1 MKTHILDLY
10 SDYLLSS
17 FGTTTATGLSTLLDN
32 RISHDAISRMLSSE
46 RQTSKEFWATV
57 KPLVRE
63 IASDDGIMIV
73 DDSIEEKPYT
83 DENDIICWHYDHCK
97 GRNIKGIN
105 FLTAFYCSGAAHL
118 PVGYELIAK
127 TVGYCEVKTRK
138 EKRKSLVTKNEY
150 CRRLLSQ
157 AVQNGIPFRY
167 VVTDVWYASAENIR
181 FVKHDLKKDVVMPLK
196 SNRKVALSLA
206 DKHQGRYVHIDTLD
220 YQEYPVR
227 DVYLEGIDFPVR
239 LIRQVFTNEDNSTG
253 ILYLITTDVTM
264 NYDQIT
270 TTYQKRW
277 RVEVYHKSLK
287 QNASLSKSPT
297 QTVTTQANH
306 FFAALCAYTK
316 LEMLSVS
323 KKLNHT
329 ALKSK
334 LYISALQRAFE
345 ELRKLEPIQFQN
357 LAA

>member
-1 MKTHILDLY
+1 MKTELLDLY

-17 FGTTTATGLSTLLDN
+17 FGATTATGLSGLLEG
-32 RISHDAISRMLSSE
+32 RVSHDAISRMLSSE
-46 RQTSKEFWATV
+46 RQTSKDFWKKV

-63 IASDDGIMIV
+63 ISSDDGVFII

-83 DENDIICWHYDHCK
+83 DENDLVCWHYDHSK
-97 GRNIKGIN
+97 GRNVKGIN
-105 FLTAFYCSGAAHL
+105 FLTAFYSTSRGSL

-127 TVGYCEVKTRK
+127 TIRYSDVKTRR
-138 EKRKSLVTKNEY
+138 EKRRSPVTKNEY
-150 CRRLLSQ
+150 CRDLLAQ

-167 VVTDVWYASAENIR
+167 VITDVWYASAENIR
-181 FVKHDLKKDVVMPLK
+181 FVKHDLHKDVVMPLK

-206 DKHQGRYVHIDTLD
+206 DKHKGRYVHIDTLD
-220 YQEYPVR
+220 YQELAVR
-227 DVYLEGIDFPVR
+227 DVYLEGVEFPVR
-239 LIRQVFTNEDNSTG
+239 LVRQVFTNEDNSTG
-253 ILYLITTDVTM
+253 ILYLIASDLTM
-264 NYDQIT
+264 TYDQIIA
-270 TTYQKRW
+270 TYKKRW
-277 RVEVYHKSLK
+277 AVEVYHKSLK

-306 FFAALCAYTK
+306 FFTALCAYTK

-334 LYISALQRAFE
+334 LVTV
-345 ELRKLEPIQFQN
+345 
-357 LAA
+357 